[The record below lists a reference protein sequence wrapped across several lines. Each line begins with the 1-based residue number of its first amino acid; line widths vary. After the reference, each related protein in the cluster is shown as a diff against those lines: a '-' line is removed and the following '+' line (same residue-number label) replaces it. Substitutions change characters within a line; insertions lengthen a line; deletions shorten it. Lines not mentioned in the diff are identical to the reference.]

1 MTVMT
6 WLAVWLLGSFA
17 LASLVGM
24 LLRGR
29 AARLPQP
36 QPTTTEHVRTGAVP
50 VQAGSR
56 SRLSA

>member
-24 LLRGR
+24 LLRDR

-36 QPTTTEHVRTGAVP
+36 TTEDRGGTGAVP

-56 SRLSA
+56 TRTRLSA